1 MWNVVAAANKTFS
14 EACERRDCAAQL
26 RLTVSVHFVPSG
38 SIFLSHSKTFPS
50 DPSHM
55 QSRARTNL

>member
-1 MWNVVAAANKTFS
+1 VVAAAANTTFS
-14 EACERRDCAAQL
+14 EAHERRDCAAQL
-26 RLTVSVHFVPSG
+26 RLTVSIRFVPSG
-38 SIFLSHSKTFPS
+38 SIFLSLSKTFLS